1 MTKTTLTRYR
11 VKDWFNS
18 NTDENQHAFIYLEH
32 QNHLL
37 QTHLEQCDDVDRD
50 LAGNLMITIED
61 EPPLHMN
68 PHYHLH
74 IERSEYT
81 RLQSETGL
89 RELEKILI
97 EWAQADFGWDEFPE
111 IIDGGYLRLE
121 CSDEY
126 LKSKG
131 YEKGRFGF
139 DDGPLFDGWHW
150 PESRWNGWAN
160 PFFTAETRK
169 EILATFNTREA
180 QDSIPEEDFDN
191 PECNP
196 WIEVAN
202 DNKHNQHGLYCMG
215 WGLNWSE
222 EKDWD

>member
-1 MTKTTLTRYR
+1 MENITLKRYR

-18 NTDENQHAFIYLEH
+18 NTAEIQSAFIYVDSGP
-32 QNHLL
+32 NR
-37 QTHLEQCDDVDRD
+37 VDRD
-50 LAGNLMITIED
+50 LAENWIITIED

-81 RLQSETGL
+81 RSQTPSGL
-89 RELEKILI
+89 KELEDIFINEFLS
-97 EWAQADFGWDEFPE
+97 DELDGSIK
-111 IIDGGYLRLE
+111 IIDGGDLPLA
-121 CSDEY
+121 CSDKY
-126 LKSKG
+126 LKAHG
-131 YEKGRFGF
+131 YRKGRFGF
-139 DDGPLFDGWHW
+139 DDGPYFDGWHW
-150 PESRWNGWAN
+150 PESRWNGFAN

-180 QDSIPEEDFDN
+180 QDSIPEEDFNN

-202 DNKHNQHGLYCMG
+202 DNQPNQHGLYCMG